1 MPYLIDGHNLI
12 GQLPDLSLDD
22 PHDEAKL
29 VERLR
34 SFMAHRRKRC
44 TVVFDGGLPGG
55 PSRDLSTGSV
65 RVVFAHGGTTADR
78 IILERLRTTRD
89 AHAWIVVTADREIIA
104 VARRCHAR
112 VLSPAEFARQMQS
125 AHQEHVPAALKD
137 NPNPR
142 VTPEDVQEWLRLFGA
157 QDQDKGSN
165 KRSAP

>member
-78 IILERLRTTRD
+78 IILERLRNTRD
-89 AHAWIVVTADREIIA
+89 AQRWIVVTADHEIVA
-104 VARRCHAR
+104 FARRCHAR
-112 VLSPAEFARQMQS
+112 VLSPADFAREMQA
-125 AHQEHVPAALKD
+125 AHTITPSED
-137 NPNPR
+137 DPNPR
-142 VTPEDVQEWLRLFGA
+142 ITPQDVQEWLRLFGA
-157 QDQDKGSN
+157 QDDDTPQDH
-165 KRSAP
+165 RPAP